1 MGLDCSGRF
10 EEAMITAIVSFV
22 QPNIMTLDLLQQ
34 ARPYS
39 VYLQRQLDSQ
49 RLNLDLMQTWL
60 SRPLT
65 QEDFAHFAPWQ
76 TLTDNRDEEA
86 MSRQLRILRRHVMCQ
101 IMVRD
106 LCRLAPLSE
115 VTTSITLFADFA
127 VNTALAY
134 AENHYQHMYGKPLGG
149 FTGNE
154 QHLTVVGMG
163 KMGGY
168 ELNVSSDIDLI
179 FVFPEAGDTDGKRSK
194 SNVEFFTK
202 VGQKIISLVG
212 DITNEGQVFRVD
224 MRLRPDGDAGA
235 LVLSEA
241 ALERYLITQGRE
253 WERYAW
259 IKGRVI
265 SPGNNDIASLVRPF
279 VYRKYLDFDAYEGM
293 RSLHSQIRQE
303 VSKKGMQDNIKLGA
317 GGIREVEFIAQ
328 VFQLIRGG
336 QMRQLQRK
344 DTQGT
349 LNLLVALH
357 ILEAPVSEQ
366 LLLAYRFLRD
376 TEHRLQY
383 WDDQQTQTL
392 PETPE
397 HQLILAQS
405 MGFEDYAGFQAA
417 LNQHREFVNQVFNQ
431 VLGDTPSN
439 PDAEIDTEYH
449 TMWQEDA
456 NDEVIAERLNT
467 HGFDAAPILD
477 RLNTI
482 RHSSRYRHLSNTAHT
497 RLNKLMPYL
506 FAAAADTEDATKT
519 VIRLIDFID
528 TIIRR
533 SSYLAL
539 LHEKPEALKRL
550 AHIIGNS
557 EWLASYLS
565 RHPIL
570 LDDLLGRQLRVKE
583 FDWQASCK
591 QLNANLIACH
601 SDVEAQMDALRHY
614 QHSQVFRL
622 AVQDL
627 DGLWTVEAISDELSA
642 LADCVLNTTL
652 LQLWS
657 GLKNTHTEV
666 PQIGIIGY
674 GKLGGKEL
682 GYASDLDIVFIY
694 NDSHPDAAS
703 NYGRLIRRLTTWLSA
718 TTAAGGLYD
727 VDLRLRPDGD
737 AGQACVSLEA
747 FRKYQLEKAW
757 TWEHQ
762 SLTRARFVCGAAE
775 VGNGFEEVRHSI
787 LTQQR
792 DLNAL
797 KTEIIAMRE
806 KMLPTHPPRED
817 SVKYARGGI
826 VDVEFIVQYLIL
838 AHSHIF
844 PQLTQNYGNI
854 ALLGIAADLGLIDL
868 NLAQKSQEAYR
879 YYRKV
884 QHLSN
889 LKDNA
894 QVEVDAVL
902 IAHYA
907 CVKSLWTKIFI
918 TDGH

>member
-1 MGLDCSGRF
+1 MVLDCSGRF

-22 QPNIMTLDLLQQ
+22 QPNIMTLDYLQQ

-39 VYLQRQLDSQ
+39 LYLQRQLDSQ
-49 RLNLDLMQTWL
+49 RLNLDLLQTWL
-60 SRPLT
+60 GRPLSA
-65 QEDFAHFAPWQ
+65 EDFASFAPWQ
-76 TLTDNRDEEA
+76 EMIAARDEES

-134 AENHYQHMYGKPLGG
+134 AEHHYEHMYGKPIGG
-149 FTGNE
+149 YTGNE

-212 DITNEGQVFRVD
+212 DITAEGQVFRVD

-235 LVLSEA
+235 LVLSES

-265 SPGNNDIASLVRPF
+265 SPGKNDIASLVRPF

-336 QMRQLQRK
+336 QLRLLQRK

-349 LNLLVALH
+349 LDLLVELR
-357 ILEAPVSEQ
+357 ILEARTSEQ
-366 LLLAYRFLRD
+366 LLAAYRFLRD

-392 PETPE
+392 PENHE
-397 HQLILAQS
+397 HQLLLAQS
-405 MGFEDYAGFQAA
+405 MGFDDYAGFQAA
-417 LNQHREFVNQVFNQ
+417 LQQHRDFVNHVFSQ

-439 PDAEIDTEYH
+439 PDAEIATEYH
-449 TMWQEDA
+449 TMWQDDA
-456 NDEVIAERLNT
+456 NDDIMAERLLA
-467 HGFDAAPILD
+467 HGFDAAPVID
-477 RLNTI
+477 RLNAI
-482 RHSSRYRHLSNTAHT
+482 RQSSRYRHLSNTAHT

-506 FAAAADTEDATKT
+506 FAAAAETDDATKT

-557 EWLASYLS
+557 QWLAAYLS

-570 LDDLLGRQLRVKE
+570 LDDLLGSQLQVKE

-591 QLNANLIACH
+591 QLNTNMLACH
-601 SDVEAQMDALRHY
+601 GDVEAQMDALRHY

-682 GYASDLDIVFIY
+682 GYASDLDLVFIY
-694 NDSHPDAAS
+694 NDPHPDAAA
-703 NYGRLIRRLTTWLSA
+703 NYSRLIRRLTTWLSA

-737 AGQACVSLEA
+737 AGQACVSVEA

-762 SLTRARFVCGAAE
+762 SLTRARFVCGATE
-775 VGNGFEEVRHSI
+775 VATGFEEVRHTI

-792 DLNAL
+792 DLIAL
-797 KTEIIAMRE
+797 QTEILAMRE

-838 AHSHIF
+838 ANSHIF

-868 NLAQKSQEAYR
+868 SLAQHSQEAYR

-894 QVEVDAVL
+894 KVEVNSTL
-902 IAHYA
+902 LKHYEY
-907 CVKSLWTKIFI
+907 VQQLWQDIFK
-918 TDGH
+918 TDKQ

>member
-1 MGLDCSGRF
+1 
-10 EEAMITAIVSFV
+10 
-22 QPNIMTLDLLQQ
+22 
-34 ARPYS
+34 
-39 VYLQRQLDSQ
+39 
-49 RLNLDLMQTWL
+49 
-60 SRPLT
+60 
-65 QEDFAHFAPWQ
+65 
-76 TLTDNRDEEA
+76 
-86 MSRQLRILRRHVMCQ
+86 
-101 IMVRD
+101 
-106 LCRLAPLSE
+106 
-115 VTTSITLFADFA
+115 
-127 VNTALAY
+127 
-134 AENHYQHMYGKPLGG
+134 
-149 FTGNE
+149 
-154 QHLTVVGMG
+154 
-163 KMGGY
+163 
-168 ELNVSSDIDLI
+168 
-179 FVFPEAGDTDGKRSK
+179 
-194 SNVEFFTK
+194 
-202 VGQKIISLVG
+202 
-212 DITNEGQVFRVD
+212 
-224 MRLRPDGDAGA
+224 
-235 LVLSEA
+235 
-241 ALERYLITQGRE
+241 
-253 WERYAW
+253 
-259 IKGRVI
+259 
-265 SPGNNDIASLVRPF
+265 
-279 VYRKYLDFDAYEGM
+279 
-293 RSLHSQIRQE
+293 
-303 VSKKGMQDNIKLGA
+303 
-317 GGIREVEFIAQ
+317 
-328 VFQLIRGG
+328 
-336 QMRQLQRK
+336 
-344 DTQGT
+344 
-349 LNLLVALH
+349 
-357 ILEAPVSEQ
+357 
-366 LLLAYRFLRD
+366 
-376 TEHRLQY
+376 
-383 WDDQQTQTL
+383 
-392 PETPE
+392 
-397 HQLILAQS
+397 
-405 MGFEDYAGFQAA
+405 
-417 LNQHREFVNQVFNQ
+417 
-431 VLGDTPSN
+431 
-439 PDAEIDTEYH
+439 
-449 TMWQEDA
+449 
-456 NDEVIAERLNT
+456 
-467 HGFDAAPILD
+467 
-477 RLNTI
+477 
-482 RHSSRYRHLSNTAHT
+482 
-497 RLNKLMPYL
+497 
-506 FAAAADTEDATKT
+506 
-519 VIRLIDFID
+519 
-528 TIIRR
+528 
-533 SSYLAL
+533 
-539 LHEKPEALKRL
+539 
-550 AHIIGNS
+550 
-557 EWLASYLS
+557 
-565 RHPIL
+565 
-570 LDDLLGRQLRVKE
+570 
-583 FDWQASCK
+583 
-591 QLNANLIACH
+591 
-601 SDVEAQMDALRHY
+601 MDALRHY

-762 SLTRARFVCGAAE
+762 SLTRARFVCGATE

-894 QVEVDAVL
+894 QIEVDATL

>member
-1 MGLDCSGRF
+1 
-10 EEAMITAIVSFV
+10 
-22 QPNIMTLDLLQQ
+22 MTSAYLQQ
-34 ARPYS
+34 ARPFS
-39 VYLQRQLDSQ
+39 LYLQRQLDNQ
-49 RLNLDLMQTWL
+49 RLNLDLMETWL
-60 SRPLT
+60 NRPLNLD
-65 QEDFAHFAPWQ
+65 DFANFAPWP
-76 TLTDNRDEEA
+76 TLIENRDEEE
-86 MSRQLRILRRHVMCQ
+86 MSRQLRILRRHVVCQ

-115 VTTSITLFADFA
+115 VTSSITLFADFA
-127 VNTALAY
+127 VNTALVY
-134 AENHYQHMYGKPLGG
+134 AENHYEHMYGKPLGA

-179 FVFPEAGDTDGKRSK
+179 FVFPEAGDTNGKRPK

-202 VGQKIISLVG
+202 VGQKTIALLN
-212 DITNEGQVFRVD
+212 DITAEGQVFRVD
-224 MRLRPDGDAGA
+224 MRLRPDGDSGA

-259 IKGRVI
+259 IKGRII
-265 SPGNNDIASLVRPF
+265 SPGINDITSLVRPF

-336 QMRQLQRK
+336 QVRQLQRK

-349 LNLLVALH
+349 LALLASLNLIDAST
-357 ILEAPVSEQ
+357 SEQ
-366 LLLAYRFLRD
+366 LLCAYRFLRD

-392 PETPE
+392 PESSE
-397 HQLILAQS
+397 SQLKLAQS
-405 MGFEDYAGFQAA
+405 MGFEEYSDFQAA
-417 LNQHREFVNQVFNQ
+417 LNQHRGFVNQVFNQ
-431 VLGDTPSN
+431 ILGDTPSN
-439 PDAEIDTEYH
+439 PHSKIDTEYH
-449 TMWQEDA
+449 AMWQEDI
-456 NDEVIAERLNT
+456 NDELLAERLSEN
-467 HGFDAAPILD
+467 GFEATPILD
-477 RLNTI
+477 RLNAI
-482 RHSSRYRHLSNTAHT
+482 RHSSRYRHLNNTAHS

-533 SSYLAL
+533 SSYLAF

-550 AHIIGNS
+550 AHIVGNS
-557 EWLASYLS
+557 SWMASYLS

-570 LDDLLGRQLRVKE
+570 LDDLLSSQLRIKE
-583 FDWQASCK
+583 FDWQAACK
-591 QLNANLIACH
+591 QLENNLNACH
-601 SDVEAQMDALRHY
+601 GDVEAQMDALRHY

-627 DGLWTVEAISDELSA
+627 EGMWAVEALSDELSA
-642 LADCVLNTTL
+642 LADCILDCTVM
-652 LQLWS
+652 QLWKS
-657 GLKNTHTEV
+657 LKNTHTDV
-666 PQIGIIGY
+666 PKIGIIGY

-682 GYASDLDIVFIY
+682 GYASDLDLVFVY

-703 NYGRLIRRLTTWLSA
+703 NYGRLFRRLITWIST
-718 TTAAGGLYD
+718 TTAAGGLYEVD
-727 VDLRLRPDGD
+727 VRLRPDGD
-737 AGQACVSLEA
+737 AGQTCVSLEA
-747 FRKYQLEKAW
+747 FKKYQLEKAW

-762 SLTRARFVCGAAE
+762 ALTRARFISGTEE
-775 VGNGFEEVRHSI
+775 VALGFEEIRHAI

-792 DLNAL
+792 DLKKL
-797 KTEIIAMRE
+797 QTEIVAMRE
-806 KMLPTHPPRED
+806 KMLPTHPSKEEN
-817 SVKYARGGI
+817 VKYARGGI

-868 NLAQKSQEAYR
+868 NLAHKSQEAYR

-894 QVEVDAVL
+894 TVEINNEL
-902 IAHYA
+902 LSHYEH
-907 CVKSLWTKIFI
+907 VNSLWKLCFS
-918 TDGH
+918 DHR

>member
-1 MGLDCSGRF
+1 
-10 EEAMITAIVSFV
+10 
-22 QPNIMTLDLLQQ
+22 MTSAYLQQ
-34 ARPYS
+34 ARPFS
-39 VYLQRQLDSQ
+39 LYLQRQLDNQ
-49 RLNLDLMQTWL
+49 RLNLNLMETWL
-60 SRPLT
+60 SRPLNLD
-65 QEDFAHFAPWQ
+65 DFAYFAPWP
-76 TLTDNRDEEA
+76 TLIENRDEEE
-86 MSRQLRILRRHVMCQ
+86 MSRQLRILRRHVVCQ

-115 VTTSITLFADFA
+115 VTSSITLFADFA
-127 VNTALAY
+127 VNTALVY
-134 AENHYQHMYGKPLGG
+134 AENHYEHMYGKPLGA

-179 FVFPEAGDTDGKRSK
+179 FVFPEAGDTNGKRPK

-202 VGQKIISLVG
+202 VGQKTISLLN
-212 DITNEGQVFRVD
+212 DITAEGQVFRVD
-224 MRLRPDGDAGA
+224 MRLRPDGDSGA

-259 IKGRVI
+259 IKGRII
-265 SPGNNDIASLVRPF
+265 SPGNNDITSLVRPF

-336 QMRQLQRK
+336 QVRQLQRK

-349 LNLLVALH
+349 LALLTTLYLIDAST
-357 ILEAPVSEQ
+357 SEQ
-366 LLLAYRFLRD
+366 LLCAYRFLRD

-392 PETPE
+392 PESSE
-397 HQLILAQS
+397 SQLKLAQS
-405 MGFEDYAGFQAA
+405 MGFEEYSDFQAV
-417 LNQHREFVNQVFNQ
+417 LNQHRGFVNQIFNQ
-431 VLGDTPSN
+431 ILGDTPSN
-439 PDAEIDTEYH
+439 PNSKIDTEYH
-449 TMWQEDA
+449 AMWQEDI
-456 NDEVIAERLNT
+456 NDELLAEKLTANGFEATPILERLN
-467 HGFDAAPILD
+467 A
-477 RLNTI
+477 I
-482 RHSSRYRHLSNTAHT
+482 RHSSRYRHLNNTAHT

-533 SSYLAL
+533 SSYLAF
-539 LHEKPEALKRL
+539 LHERPEALKRL
-550 AHIIGNS
+550 AHIVGNS
-557 EWLASYLS
+557 SWMASYLS

-570 LDDLLGRQLRVKE
+570 LDDLLSSQLRVKE
-583 FDWQASCK
+583 FDWQAACK
-591 QLNANLIACH
+591 QLENNLNACH
-601 SDVEAQMDALRHY
+601 GDVEAQMDALRHY

-627 DGLWTVEAISDELSA
+627 EGMWAVEALSDELSA
-642 LADCVLNTTL
+642 LADCILDCTVM
-652 LQLWS
+652 QLWKS
-657 GLKNTHTEV
+657 LKNTHTDV
-666 PQIGIIGY
+666 PKIGIIGY

-682 GYASDLDIVFIY
+682 GYASDLDLVFVY

-703 NYGRLIRRLTTWLSA
+703 NYGRLFRRLITWVST
-718 TTAAGGLYD
+718 TTAAGGLYEVD
-727 VDLRLRPDGD
+727 VRLRPDGD
-737 AGQACVSLEA
+737 AGQTCVSLEA
-747 FRKYQLEKAW
+747 FKKYQLEKAW

-762 SLTRARFVCGAAE
+762 ALTRARFVSGTEE
-775 VGNGFEEVRHSI
+775 VALGFEEIRHAI

-792 DLNAL
+792 DLRKL
-797 KTEIIAMRE
+797 QTEIVAMRE
-806 KMLPTHPPRED
+806 KMIPTHPSKEEN
-817 SVKYARGGI
+817 VKYARGGI

-868 NLAQKSQEAYR
+868 NLAHKSQEAYR

-894 QVEVDAVL
+894 IVEINNEL
-902 IAHYA
+902 LSHYEHVN
-907 CVKSLWTKIFI
+907 CLWRLCFS
-918 TDGH
+918 DHR

>member
-1 MGLDCSGRF
+1 
-10 EEAMITAIVSFV
+10 MITAIVFFV
-22 QPNIMTLDLLQQ
+22 QPTTMTSAYLQQ
-34 ARPYS
+34 ARPFS
-39 VYLQRQLDSQ
+39 LYLQRQLDNQ
-49 RLNLDLMQTWL
+49 RLNLNLMETWL
-60 SRPLT
+60 SRPLNLD
-65 QEDFAHFAPWQ
+65 DFANFAPWP
-76 TLTDNRDEEA
+76 TLIENRDEEE
-86 MSRQLRILRRHVMCQ
+86 MSRQLRILRRHVVCQ

-115 VTTSITLFADFA
+115 VTSSITLFADFA
-127 VNTALAY
+127 VNTALVY
-134 AENHYQHMYGKPLGG
+134 AENHYEHMYGKPLGA

-179 FVFPEAGDTDGKRSK
+179 FVFPEAGDTNGKRPK

-202 VGQKIISLVG
+202 VGQKTIALLN
-212 DITNEGQVFRVD
+212 DITAEGQVFRVD
-224 MRLRPDGDAGA
+224 MRLRPDGDSGA

-259 IKGRVI
+259 IKGRII
-265 SPGNNDIASLVRPF
+265 SPGINDITSLVRPF

-336 QMRQLQRK
+336 QVRQLQRK

-349 LNLLVALH
+349 LALLATLH
-357 ILEAPVSEQ
+357 LIDASTSEQ
-366 LLLAYRFLRD
+366 LLCAYRFLRD

-383 WDDQQTQTL
+383 WDDQQTQSL
-392 PETPE
+392 PESSE
-397 HQLILAQS
+397 SQLILAQS
-405 MGFEDYAGFQAA
+405 MGFEEYSDFQAA
-417 LNQHREFVNQVFNQ
+417 LNQHRGFVNQIFNQ
-431 VLGDTPSN
+431 ILGDTPSN
-439 PDAEIDTEYH
+439 PNSKIDTEYH
-449 TMWQEDA
+449 AMWQEDI
-456 NDEVIAERLNT
+456 NDELLAERLSEN
-467 HGFDAAPILD
+467 GFEATPILD
-477 RLNTI
+477 RLNAI
-482 RHSSRYRHLSNTAHT
+482 RHSSRYRHLNNTAHS

-533 SSYLAL
+533 SSYLAF

-550 AHIIGNS
+550 AHIVGNS
-557 EWLASYLS
+557 SWMASYLS

-570 LDDLLGRQLRVKE
+570 LDDLLSSQLRVKE
-583 FDWQASCK
+583 FDWQAACK
-591 QLNANLIACH
+591 LLENNLNACH
-601 SDVEAQMDALRHY
+601 GDVEAQMDALRHY

-627 DGLWTVEAISDELSA
+627 EGKWAVEALSDELSA
-642 LADCVLNTTL
+642 LADCILDCTVM
-652 LQLWS
+652 QLWKS
-657 GLKNTHTEV
+657 LKNTHTDV
-666 PQIGIIGY
+666 PKIGIIGY

-682 GYASDLDIVFIY
+682 GYASDLDLVFVY

-703 NYGRLIRRLTTWLSA
+703 NYGRLFRRLITWIST
-718 TTAAGGLYD
+718 TTAAGGLYEVD
-727 VDLRLRPDGD
+727 VRLRPDGD
-737 AGQACVSLEA
+737 AGQTCVSLEA
-747 FRKYQLEKAW
+747 FKKYQLEKAW

-762 SLTRARFVCGAAE
+762 ALTRARFVSGSEE
-775 VGNGFEEVRHSI
+775 VALGFEEIRHAI

-792 DLNAL
+792 DLKKL
-797 KTEIIAMRE
+797 QTEIVAMRE
-806 KMLPTHPPRED
+806 KMLPTHPSKEEN
-817 SVKYARGGI
+817 VKYARGGI

-854 ALLGIAADLGLIDL
+854 ALLGIATDLGLIDL
-868 NLAQKSQEAYR
+868 NLAHKSQEAYR

-889 LKDNA
+889 LKDNESIN
-894 QVEVDAVL
+894 VNEIL
-902 IAHYA
+902 LAHYEY
-907 CVKSLWTKIFI
+907 VKQLWNNIFNAN
-918 TDGH
+918 

>member
-1 MGLDCSGRF
+1 
-10 EEAMITAIVSFV
+10 
-22 QPNIMTLDLLQQ
+22 MTSAYLQQ
-34 ARPYS
+34 ARPFS
-39 VYLQRQLDSQ
+39 LYLQRQLDNQ
-49 RLNLDLMQTWL
+49 RLNLDLMETWFN
-60 SRPLT
+60 RPLNLD
-65 QEDFAHFAPWQ
+65 DFANFAPWP
-76 TLTDNRDEEA
+76 TLIENRDEEA
-86 MSRQLRILRRHVMCQ
+86 LSRQLRILRRHVVCQ

-115 VTTSITLFADFA
+115 VTSSITLFADFA
-127 VNTALAY
+127 VNTALVY
-134 AENHYQHMYGKPLGG
+134 AENHYEHMYGKPLGG

-179 FVFPEAGDTDGKRSK
+179 FVFPEAGDTNGKRPK

-202 VGQKIISLVG
+202 VGQKTISLLN
-212 DITNEGQVFRVD
+212 DITAEGQVFRVD
-224 MRLRPDGDAGA
+224 MRLRPDGDSGA

-259 IKGRVI
+259 IKGRII
-265 SPGNNDIASLVRPF
+265 SPGNNDITSLVRPF

-336 QMRQLQRK
+336 QVRQLQRK

-349 LNLLVALH
+349 LALLASLNLIDAST
-357 ILEAPVSEQ
+357 SEQ
-366 LLLAYRFLRD
+366 LLCAYRFLRD

-392 PETPE
+392 PESSE
-397 HQLILAQS
+397 SQLKLAQS
-405 MGFEDYAGFQAA
+405 MGYEEYSGFQAA

-431 VLGDTPSN
+431 ILGDTPSN
-439 PDAEIDTEYH
+439 PNSKIDTEYH
-449 TMWQEDA
+449 AMWQEDI
-456 NDEVIAERLNT
+456 NDELLAERLTVN
-467 HGFDAAPILD
+467 GFEAMPILD
-477 RLNTI
+477 RLNAI
-482 RHSSRYRHLSNTAHT
+482 RHSSRYRHLSNTAHA

-506 FAAAADTEDATKT
+506 FAAAADTEEPTKT

-533 SSYLAL
+533 SSYLAF

-550 AHIIGNS
+550 AHIVGNS
-557 EWLASYLS
+557 AWLASYLS

-570 LDDLLGRQLRVKE
+570 LDDLLSSQLRVKE
-583 FDWQASCK
+583 FDWQAACK
-591 QLNANLIACH
+591 QLENNLNACH
-601 SDVEAQMDALRHY
+601 EDVEAQMDALRHY

-627 DGLWTVEAISDELSA
+627 EGMWAVEALSDELSA
-642 LADCVLNTTL
+642 LADGILDCTVM
-652 LQLWS
+652 QIWK
-657 GLKNTHTEV
+657 GLKNTHTDV
-666 PQIGIIGY
+666 PKIGIIGY

-682 GYASDLDIVFIY
+682 GYASDLDLVFVY
-694 NDSHPDAAS
+694 NDPHPDAAA
-703 NYGRLIRRLTTWLSA
+703 NYGRLFRRLITWVST
-718 TTAAGGLYD
+718 TTAAGGLYEVD
-727 VDLRLRPDGD
+727 VRLRPDGD
-737 AGQACVSLEA
+737 AGQTCVSLEA
-747 FRKYQLEKAW
+747 FKKYLLEKAW

-762 SLTRARFVCGAAE
+762 ALTRARFVSGTEE
-775 VGNGFEEVRHSI
+775 VEHGFEQIRHTI

-792 DLNAL
+792 NICELQS
-797 KTEIIAMRE
+797 EIVAMRE
-806 KMLPTHPPRED
+806 KMIPTHPSKEEN
-817 SVKYARGGI
+817 VKYARGGI

-854 ALLGIAADLGLIDL
+854 ALLAIAADLGLIDI
-868 NLAQKSQEAYR
+868 NLAHKSQEAYR

-894 QVEVDAVL
+894 TVEINNEL
-902 IAHYA
+902 LSHYEH
-907 CVKSLWTKIFI
+907 VNILWKLCFP
-918 TDGH
+918 DYR

>member
-1 MGLDCSGRF
+1 MPDCSGRI
-10 EEAMITAIVSFV
+10 EAAMITAIVFFV
-22 QPNIMTLDLLQQ
+22 QPTTMTSAYLQQ
-34 ARPYS
+34 ARPFS
-39 VYLQRQLDSQ
+39 LYLQRQLDNQ
-49 RLNLDLMQTWL
+49 RLNLNLMETWL
-60 SRPLT
+60 SRPLNLD
-65 QEDFAHFAPWQ
+65 DFAYFAPWP
-76 TLTDNRDEEA
+76 TLIENRDEEE
-86 MSRQLRILRRHVMCQ
+86 MSRQLRILRRHVVCQ

-115 VTTSITLFADFA
+115 VTSSITLFADFA
-127 VNTALAY
+127 VNTALVY
-134 AENHYQHMYGKPLGG
+134 AENHYEHMYGKPLGA

-179 FVFPEAGDTDGKRSK
+179 FVFPEAGDTNGKRPK

-202 VGQKIISLVG
+202 VGQKTISLLN
-212 DITNEGQVFRVD
+212 DITAEGQVFRVD
-224 MRLRPDGDAGA
+224 MRLRPDGDSGA

-259 IKGRVI
+259 IKGRII
-265 SPGNNDIASLVRPF
+265 SPGNNDITSLVRPF

-336 QMRQLQRK
+336 QVRQLQRK

-349 LNLLVALH
+349 LALLTTLYLIDAST
-357 ILEAPVSEQ
+357 SEQ
-366 LLLAYRFLRD
+366 LLCAYRFLRD

-392 PETPE
+392 PESSE
-397 HQLILAQS
+397 SQLKLAQS
-405 MGFEDYAGFQAA
+405 MGFEEYSDFQAV
-417 LNQHREFVNQVFNQ
+417 LNQHRGFVNQIFNQ
-431 VLGDTPSN
+431 ILGDTPSN
-439 PDAEIDTEYH
+439 PNSKIDTEYH
-449 TMWQEDA
+449 AMWQEDI
-456 NDEVIAERLNT
+456 NDELLAEKLTANGFEATPILERLN
-467 HGFDAAPILD
+467 A
-477 RLNTI
+477 I
-482 RHSSRYRHLSNTAHT
+482 RHSSRYRHLNNTAHT

-533 SSYLAL
+533 SSYLAF

-550 AHIIGNS
+550 AHIVGNS
-557 EWLASYLS
+557 SWMASYLS

-570 LDDLLGRQLRVKE
+570 LDDLLSSQLRVKE
-583 FDWQASCK
+583 FDWQAACK
-591 QLNANLIACH
+591 QLENNLNACH
-601 SDVEAQMDALRHY
+601 GDVEAQMDALRHY

-627 DGLWTVEAISDELSA
+627 EGMWAVEALSDELSA
-642 LADCVLNTTL
+642 LADCILDCTVM
-652 LQLWS
+652 QLWKS
-657 GLKNTHTEV
+657 LKNTHTDV
-666 PQIGIIGY
+666 PKIGIIGY

-682 GYASDLDIVFIY
+682 GYASDLDLVFVY

-703 NYGRLIRRLTTWLSA
+703 NYGRLVRRLITWVST
-718 TTAAGGLYD
+718 TTAAGGLYEVD
-727 VDLRLRPDGD
+727 VRLRPDGD
-737 AGQACVSLEA
+737 AGQTCVSLEA
-747 FRKYQLEKAW
+747 FKKYQLEKAW

-762 SLTRARFVCGAAE
+762 ALTRARFVNGSEE
-775 VGNGFEEVRHSI
+775 VALGFEEIRHSI

-792 DLNAL
+792 DLGKL
-797 KTEIIAMRE
+797 QTEIIAMRE
-806 KMLPTHPPRED
+806 KMIPTHPSKEEN
-817 SVKYARGGI
+817 VKYARGGI

-868 NLAQKSQEAYR
+868 NLAHKSQEAYR

-894 QVEVDAVL
+894 IVEINNEL
-902 IAHYA
+902 LSHYEHVN
-907 CVKSLWTKIFI
+907 CLWRLCFS
-918 TDGH
+918 DHR